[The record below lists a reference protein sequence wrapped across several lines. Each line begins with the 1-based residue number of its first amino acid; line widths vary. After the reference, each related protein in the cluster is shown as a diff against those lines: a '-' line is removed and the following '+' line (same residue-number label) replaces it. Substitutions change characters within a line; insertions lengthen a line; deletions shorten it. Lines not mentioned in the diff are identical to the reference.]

1 MDKILINGTVYTM
14 DSENPKAEAVAIE
27 GNVIK
32 AVGSNDEIL
41 KLKDPVTEVVDMKGA
56 MVLPGLIDAHCHPAM
71 AAFFINAIHF
81 DEEMSLDEV
90 LDTLRKAVEDEPE
103 KDSYV
108 GAGYNEFIFD
118 DIPYSL
124 DLLDDICPDKPVIL
138 MGSGYHACWVNS
150 KTFELAGITEETP
163 DPIPGYQY
171 FEKDENGRLTG
182 HVVECEA
189 ENMIFRKVDF
199 FDSAMLENSYEKLS
213 EEFSNVGI
221 TTLAG
226 CGNFDWM
233 GKAPYELPN
242 KLTREGRVHQRFF
255 DCVFVDAAERAEPA
269 LEELCR
275 LSKEYDDDKCR
286 VNMYKVILDGTFETR
301 SASVSY
307 QYIDDYKA
315 VKPVLEG
322 EAIRTMYEKVAKC
335 GFDIHTHA
343 IGDRAAHAS
352 IEGAEAVRAAG
363 FDDIRLTNAHTQYV
377 AKEDR
382 RKFGELNIIANT
394 SGGWHYWYPG
404 IEDTLG
410 PIYKEEFTLKEIMD
424 GGAIITMGSDRP
436 ADEVGYDPRVAIATA
451 MTRRYAGFFD
461 DPEMLTLEP
470 EDQKLSLQTCLEAY
484 TVNAAYQI
492 HMENKIGQIKAGAY
506 ADIAVFEKDMFELTP
521 EEILKDEVV
530 MTIFDGKTAYERN

>member
-1 MDKILINGTVYTM
+1 MKKILMNAAVYTM

-27 GNVIK
+27 GNSIK

-41 KLKDPVTEVVDMKGA
+41 QLKEADTEVMDMKGA
-56 MVLPGLIDAHCHPAM
+56 MVIPGLIDAHCHPAM
-71 AAFFINAIHF
+71 AAYFIDAIHF
-81 DEEMSLDEV
+81 DEEMSLTEV
-90 LDTLRKAVEDEPE
+90 LDTLREAVKADPQRE
-103 KDSYV
+103 SYV
-108 GAGYNEFIFD
+108 GAGYNEFIFE
-118 DIPYSL
+118 DIPYSVEML
-124 DLLDDICPDKPVIL
+124 DEICPDKPVIL

-150 KTFELAGITEETP
+150 RTFEIAGITEKTP

-199 FDSAMLENSYEKLS
+199 FDNDMLEKSYEKLS

-233 GKAPYELPN
+233 GNAPYEIPYNLN
-242 KLTREGRVHQRFF
+242 KEGRLNQRFF

-275 LSKEYDDDKCR
+275 LSKVYDDDKCR

-307 QYIDDYKA
+307 KYIDDYREVA
-315 VKPVLEG
+315 PILEG
-322 EAIRTMYEKVAKC
+322 DDIRAIYEKVARC

-352 IEGAEAVRAAG
+352 IEGADAVRSAG

-382 RKFGELNIIANT
+382 RRFGELNIIANT

-404 IEDTLG
+404 IKDTLG
-410 PIYKEEFTLKEIMD
+410 SIHKEEFTLKEIMD

-461 DPEMLTLEP
+461 NPEMLALEP

-506 ADIAVFEKDMFELTP
+506 ADIVVYEKDMFELTP
-521 EEILKDEVV
+521 EEILDDEVI
-530 MTIFDGKTAYERN
+530 MTIFDGKTVYKKN